1 MSILFGRGGDHIIYK
16 KLVHHLLLMN
26 TLISFSIPAIVAFSL
41 VLLLNPIASSQTSYG
56 QIFGQTNQTNQ
67 TSGQNSTQQAQQ
79 QLDQANQQIQQAQQQ
94 RDQAQQQLALANQTQ
109 QQQQANQ
116 SKQQDPKINEKLLN
130 FTNVVILALNE
141 DNTSAAQ
148 DSLVQIQNAL
158 INASGKQVVIVPAP
172 AAPSSGD
179 DGDDDDDGD
188 SD

>member
-1 MSILFGRGGDHIIYK
+1 MSILFGRVRDHIIYK

-79 QLDQANQQIQQAQQQ
+79 Q
-94 RDQAQQQLALANQTQ
+94 RDQAQQQLAQANQTQ

-130 FTNVVILALNE
+130 FTNVAILALNE

-158 INASGKQVVIVPAP
+158 INASGKQVVIVPVPA

-179 DGDDDDDGD
+179 DDDDDGD